1 MNRPLTLCRKSYM
14 LLLCLLLSLPPAWAQ
29 FIAARSGSSMRLH
42 GFADGID
49 GPWEVQGKVIQGELD
64 VGPNFP
70 AEPGQA
76 VAPGPVV
83 AAGDVYI
90 PVISL
95 QEPGSHAVF
104 YRLAGEQD
112 TRNAQGRGAVE
123 DSFPS
128 DGVGVEGSPPKAR
141 IGPTFNSK
149 GDLTVAGVTN
159 KLTMAVRV
167 LPLGDGKLKISGAT
181 AVKMSNSKIEP
192 PVLSDLPKTHP
203 LKTHDDVHL
212 SFDWM
217 VAQKPA
223 AVPPSNRRF
232 RLRLCARG
240 KPSFGRANGGGR
252 RLFADSSAWWPPP
265 SITSPFGGSM
275 NHLDNPVLFVATANV
290 ESSRAFYE
298 RVLGLAF
305 VEDEPYALVFRVGR
319 SILRIQK
326 VDRVSKVPYTV
337 MGWAVRNIR
346 RTVRRLSKAG
356 VAFQRYEGLAQDGRC
371 GMALARWGH

>member
-1 MNRPLTLCRKSYM
+1 MNRPLTLRRKSYM

-42 GFADGID
+42 GFADGIN
-49 GPWEVQGKVIQGELD
+49 GPWEVQGKVIQGKLD

-95 QEPGSHAVF
+95 KNPDPTPSSTAWLESRIHEMLKAE
-104 YRLAGEQD
+104 EQWRIHFHL
-112 TRNAQGRGAVE
+112 TELVLKE
-123 DSFPS
+123 
-128 DGVGVEGSPPKAR
+128 VPKSKDR
-141 IGPTFNSK
+141 PYLFDSK

-181 AVKMSNSKIEP
+181 AVKMSDFKIEP

-223 AVPPSNRRF
+223 A
-232 RLRLCARG
+232 AAAAA
-240 KPSFGRANGGGR
+240 K
-252 RLFADSSAWWPPP
+252 
-265 SITSPFGGSM
+265 
-275 NHLDNPVLFVATANV
+275 
-290 ESSRAFYE
+290 
-298 RVLGLAF
+298 
-305 VEDEPYALVFRVGR
+305 
-319 SILRIQK
+319 
-326 VDRVSKVPYTV
+326 
-337 MGWAVRNIR
+337 
-346 RTVRRLSKAG
+346 
-356 VAFQRYEGLAQDGRC
+356 
-371 GMALARWGH
+371 